1 MVAAKAPTGSTPLA
15 WVKVAVVRLLSGFDL
30 VRKEPDTTIAGSEKT
45 VVALRLLLVVVES
58 GVLRLAAA
66 RWLVLSN
73 ETAGAVTHA
82 GTVAGGARG
91 VKVTGSTPLAVLN

>member
-45 VVALRLLLVVVES
+45 VVALRLLLVVLES
-58 GVLRLAAA
+58 GVLLLTEARL
-66 RWLVLSN
+66 LVLSTS
-73 ETAGAVTHA
+73 TACAVTYA
-82 GTVAGGARG
+82 VTVARGATG
-91 VKVTGSTPLAVLN
+91 VLVNGTTPLAVLN